1 MENEKFHSD
10 VDKMFESYLGQGE
23 VPLIRV
29 TQNGIIN
36 TKMPYDRVLFD
47 SNLNIYKR
55 MPDGSLEQITDTAFK
70 AVVVSSR

>member
-10 VDKMFESYLGQGE
+10 VDKMFESYLAQGE
-23 VPLIRV
+23 TPVIRIA
-29 TQNGIIN
+29 QNGVIN

-47 SNLNIYKR
+47 SNLNIYKKL
-55 MPDGSLEQITDTAFK
+55 PDGGLERITDPAFK